1 MSAGD
6 EQGDGR
12 GGQPVDVFG
21 HEVDGDVGGQMVDP
35 VQRSVEGGGESFG
48 RSHSDH
54 ERSGQTGTGGHGD
67 GIDIGQLHLGGLT
80 GRGDGRADGL
90 HMSAGG
96 DLGHDS
102 AEAHV
107 LVHRRGH
114 RVRQQSAA
122 AHDPHSGLIAGGF
135 DAEDE
140 RFAHDPSPEVSSSR
154 SE

>member
-1 MSAGD
+1 AGGVVDGRAEQFDVIDDIADAQDLRVPAGD

-12 GGQPVDVFG
+12 RGQPVDVFG

-80 GRGDGRADGL
+80 GRGDG
-90 HMSAGG
+90 
-96 DLGHDS
+96 
-102 AEAHV
+102 
-107 LVHRRGH
+107 
-114 RVRQQSAA
+114 
-122 AHDPHSGLIAGGF
+122 
-135 DAEDE
+135 
-140 RFAHDPSPEVSSSR
+140 
-154 SE
+154 